1 MLPFWRLF
9 GTAADSETQ
18 VRNFTFFYD
27 NPKFPRD
34 FSAKISWSRYSGALT
49 YVMLTSF
56 FFLASL
62 STSSADSASDHE
74 FSFGTKKKGGNIGL
88 NGNGTPVTFSHR
100 YSEKA
105 PSVGKSKMP
114 NASNL

>member
-1 MLPFWRLF
+1 MLCL
-9 GTAADSETQ
+9 
-18 VRNFTFFYD
+18 
-27 NPKFPRD
+27 
-34 FSAKISWSRYSGALT
+34 L
-49 YVMLTSF
+49 SF

-74 FSFGTKKKGGNIGL
+74 FSFGTKTKGGNLGL

>member
-1 MLPFWRLF
+1 
-9 GTAADSETQ
+9 
-18 VRNFTFFYD
+18 
-27 NPKFPRD
+27 
-34 FSAKISWSRYSGALT
+34 
-49 YVMLTSF
+49 MLTL

-74 FSFGTKKKGGNIGL
+74 FSLGTKTKGGNIGL

-114 NASNL
+114 NAAINSHTHLHIPLVQPLNFCFKNNFCSVCFKNISC